1 MHTYTNVVDMVFV
14 ASGVVVEA
22 AHLGHDIWEGRI
34 VVTSCGVWRTL
45 QGVRSILCHYPRW
58 ILLALVSD
66 RREVEKDSSAP
77 DAVYMTVR
85 LEGATAPSSVFS
97 SRPDGSNDN

>member
-1 MHTYTNVVDMVFV
+1 M
-14 ASGVVVEA
+14 
-22 AHLGHDIWEGRI
+22 
-34 VVTSCGVWRTL
+34 VTSCGVRRTL

-97 SRPDGSNDN
+97 SSPDGSNDKNMKYDLACESLRVTASDPSVG